1 MNIFYLDEDPVI
13 AAEMQCNKHVV
24 KMSLETAQLLCS
36 PFNPGEAPYLRSHY
50 NHQHAIWARESRD
63 NYRWLLIHGLAL
75 CREYTA
81 RYGKTHSSEKVIMWC
96 FKNVHKIDFPSKGF
110 TTPPYAISADKNCR
124 MLIPDF
130 DSFSR
135 VEQYHLYYIMDKSHF
150 AIWPNDKI
158 PAWYVE
164 GARVYHELA

>member
-1 MNIFYLDEDPVI
+1 
-13 AAEMQCNKHVV
+13 
-24 KMSLETAQLLCS
+24 MSLETAQLLCS

-96 FKNVHKIDFPSKGF
+96 FKNVHKIDFPSKGL
-110 TTPPYAISADKNCR
+110 TIPPYAISADKNCR
-124 MLIPDF
+124 MLIQTLTLL
-130 DSFSR
+130 
-135 VEQYHLYYIMDKSHF
+135 VELNNIIYTILWTKVILLFGLMIKYQRGM
-150 AIWPNDKI
+150 
-158 PAWYVE
+158 
-164 GARVYHELA
+164 